1 MFCAVKS
8 CARVL
13 SVMPYKTFKE
23 GVAMM
28 VENLEHE
35 GKGHSICVHSNTPEN
50 VEYAA
55 ISAAVSRVIV
65 NQPSAPLAAA
75 APPTASPPPPR
86 WLRHLGQQ
94 QLRRQPEL

>member
-1 MFCAVKS
+1 
-8 CARVL
+8 
-13 SVMPYKTFKE
+13 
-23 GVAMM
+23 MM

-55 ISAAVSRVIV
+55 IQCAVSRVIV
-65 NQPSAPLAAA
+65 NQPLRHHWRRQPHQRLHPHHHAG
-75 APPTASPPPPR
+75 
-86 WLRHLGQQ
+86 LRHLGQQ